1 MFEEFHDEIISQYGT
16 CISPFVYFMIL
27 RYAHWMNE
35 TERKKLVDVAETN
48 LRNIVTVAIE
58 KKADEQA
65 LVVYDTQYG
74 LTSILTD
81 AYRRVLPD
89 ARFVDFGTTPKDQII
104 ALFDEMKERDL
115 VVLLQSS
122 NFLLDAFRIRL
133 HLFQKKLKVIEHVH
147 LHRNSEQV
155 WDVYINALA
164 YDPAWYRSI
173 GPKLRQKLEKCDI
186 LRIEGK
192 DAVLTVTGG
201 LEPPKPNLGDYAGME
216 NIGGTFPIGEVFT
229 ESVDFSKMNG
239 SFFVYAYA
247 GADFCV
253 DMHEPFR
260 VDVKEGV
267 VTTWQADAPK
277 SFIEIVEMIKEYERP
292 LIREI
297 GFGLNRAIT
306 RERYLEDITAFERI
320 LGLHLSMGEKH
331 SVYKKEGITTHKTKF
346 HVDLFPFVE
355 RVYADGELIFN
366 DGEYVI

>member
-1 MFEEFHDEIISQYGT
+1 MMTDTNRNALIDT
-16 CISPFVYFMIL
+16 
-27 RYAHWMNE
+27 
-35 TERKKLVDVAETN
+35 AEKN
-48 LRNIVTVAIE
+48 LRDIVTLAIE
-58 KKADEQA
+58 KRPEENA
-65 LVVYDTQYG
+65 LVVYDRQYG
-74 LTSILTD
+74 LTNILEE

-89 ARFVDFGTTPKDQII
+89 ARFVDFDATPKEEII

-147 LHRNSEQV
+147 LHRNSEPV

-164 YDPAWYRSI
+164 YDPAWYRVV
-173 GPKLRQKLEKCDI
+173 GPQLRAKLEKCSV

-201 LEPPKPNLGDYAGME
+201 LEPPKPNLGDYTGME

-229 ESVDFSKMNG
+229 ESADFSNMNG
-239 SFFVYAYA
+239 SFMIYAYA
-247 GADFCV
+247 GGDFCV

-260 VDVKEGV
+260 VDVTNGI
-267 VTTWQADAPK
+267 VTAFAADAPK
-277 SFIEIVEMIKEYERP
+277 SFMDIVETIKQYERP

-320 LGLHLSMGEKH
+320 LGLHLSLGEKH

-355 RVYADGELIFN
+355 RVYVDDELIFEN
-366 DGEYVI
+366 GSYLVG

>member
-1 MFEEFHDEIISQYGT
+1 
-16 CISPFVYFMIL
+16 MIL
-27 RYAHWMNE
+27 RYALWMNE
-35 TERKKLVDVAETN
+35 IERKNLVDVAEKN
-48 LRNIVTVAIE
+48 LRDIVTLAIE
-58 KKADEQA
+58 KKPGESA
-65 LVVYDTQYG
+65 LVVYDTQHG
-74 LTSILTD
+74 LTSILTE

-89 ARFVDFGTTPKDQII
+89 ARFVDFDNTPKDEIVS
-104 ALFDEMKERDL
+104 LFDEMRERDL
-115 VVLLQSS
+115 VVLVQSS

-147 LHRNSEQV
+147 LHRNSEPV

-164 YDPAWYRSI
+164 YDPAWYRVV

-192 DAVLTVTGG
+192 DAVLTITGG

-229 ESVDFSKMNG
+229 ESADFSKMNG

-267 VTTWQADAPK
+267 VTGWQNDTPK
-277 SFIEIVEMIKEYERP
+277 SFEEIVNMIKEYERP
-292 LIREI
+292 LIREV

-355 RVYADGELIFN
+355 RVYADDDLIFEN
-366 DGEYVI
+366 GQYLI

>member
-1 MFEEFHDEIISQYGT
+1 MTQDD
-16 CISPFVYFMIL
+16 
-27 RYAHWMNE
+27 
-35 TERKKLVDVAETN
+35 RKILVDEAEKN
-48 LRNIVTVAIE
+48 LRDIVVLAIE
-58 KKADEQA
+58 KRPEERA
-65 LVVYDTQYG
+65 LVVYDKQNG
-74 LTSILTD
+74 LTNILEE

-89 ARFVDFGTTPKDQII
+89 AQFIDFDATPKETIVS
-104 ALFDEMKERDL
+104 LFDEMRERDL

-147 LHRNSEQV
+147 LHRNSEPV

-164 YDPAWYRSI
+164 YDPNWYRVV
-173 GPKLRQKLEKCDI
+173 GPKLRDKLAACSE

-201 LEPPKPNLGDYAGME
+201 LEPPKPNLGDYSGME

-229 ESVDFSKMNG
+229 ESADFSKMNG
-239 SFFVYAYA
+239 SFMIYAYA
-247 GADFCV
+247 GGDFCV

-260 VDVKEGV
+260 VDIKNGM
-267 VTTWQADAPK
+267 VTNYAPDAPET
-277 SFIEIVEMIKEYERP
+277 FVDIVNMIKEFERP

-320 LGLHLSMGEKH
+320 LGLHLSLGEKH

-355 RVYADGELIFN
+355 RVFADNVLIFEN
-366 DGEYVI
+366 GKYLV